1 MKYIVSLL
9 IFLSAFSLNA
19 QIELNQL
26 NYGGGGKYTDLMAV
40 INPSNIKG
48 SPLGFD
54 EWRKGRFVVVGGDT
68 STYFLINY
76 HTEKDQLYLKK
87 IGTEEIFET
96 NEDLIEVLLL
106 ENFEGEVETFVKVDW
121 HSFKRFPDYSKYCQ
135 QLIMKKNFQ
144 LIKYRDKVLERPDMK
159 QDSYSGPKI
168 EEYVL
173 KERYFWRNSDR
184 QPYEEISLSRSSLKL
199 IFSETQEERMKQ
211 YLKKN
216 RVKWNR
222 ETEVLQMLEAIL

>member
-1 MKYIVSLL
+1 M
-9 IFLSAFSLNA
+9 
-19 QIELNQL
+19 
-26 NYGGGGKYTDLMAV
+26 
-40 INPSNIKG
+40 
-48 SPLGFD
+48 
-54 EWRKGRFVVVGGDT
+54 
-68 STYFLINY
+68 
-76 HTEKDQLYLKK
+76 
-87 IGTEEIFET
+87 
-96 NEDLIEVLLL
+96 
-106 ENFEGEVETFVKVDW
+106 
-121 HSFKRFPDYSKYCQ
+121 
-135 QLIMKKNFQ
+135 
-144 LIKYRDKVLERPDMK
+144 IKYRDKVLERPDMK

-173 KERYFWRNSDR
+173 KERYFWRNSDK